1 MDAAES
7 SKAKIASLIQDV
19 KKSWD
24 DELQQLV
31 QTLPK
36 EEGWI
41 SGSLYLY
48 QGFWCPAIVLK
59 PVVSFQKH
67 FQAFDSDVMVATFPK
82 CGTTWLKA
90 LTFSTL
96 YRSQFS
102 RGGIEHPSL
111 TSTPHQLVRFMEYD
125 VYANNPCPDPENIC
139 VYKPRLFATHVPHA
153 SLPTSIKDSKC
164 KIVYICRN
172 PMDMFVSL
180 WLFSN
185 KLRDE
190 NQESLSPNKVFDM
203 FCRGICAFGPIFDHA
218 LEYWNA
224 SQENP
229 DKVLFLKYEDLKED
243 ISSQLKRLSM
253 FLGVPFT
260 EDEEKQGVVE
270 EIAKVCSFDKLR
282 ELEVNKKGLH
292 ISGIPHKDFFRKG
305 KVGDWSNYLTPSM
318 VERLEKLIHEKLDGS
333 GLTFNFSSKISLD

>member
-1 MDAAES
+1 MDAAET
-7 SKAKIASLIQDV
+7 SKAKIASLIQDW
-19 KKSWD
+19 KS
-24 DELQQLV
+24 L
-31 QTLPK
+31 
-36 EEGWI
+36 
-41 SGSLYLY
+41 SLS
-48 QGFWCPAIVLK
+48 GFWCSPFVLK
-59 PVVSFQKH
+59 PMISFQTH

-102 RGGIEHPSL
+102 RGGIEHPL
-111 TSTPHQLVRFMEYD
+111 LNSTPHQLVHFLEID
-125 VYANNPCPDPENIC
+125 VYMNNPFPDLENIC
-139 VYKPRLFATHVPHA
+139 VYKPRLFGTHVPYA

-172 PMDMFVSL
+172 PMDMFISL

-185 KLRDE
+185 KLRGE
-190 NQESLSPNKVFDM
+190 NQESLSPDKAFDM
-203 FCRGICAFGPIFDHA
+203 LCRGICMFGPFFDHA

-229 DKVLFLKYEDLKED
+229 DKVLLLKYEDLKED
-243 ISSQLKRLSM
+243 INSQLKRLAM
-253 FLGVPFT
+253 FLGVPFN
-260 EDEEKQGVVE
+260 EDEEKQGVVA

-282 ELEVNKKGLH
+282 ELEVNKKGVH

-333 GLTFNFSSKISLD
+333 GLTFNFSSKISQDEA